1 MSVADGRFAAR
12 LAALPHD
19 ALLEIATQLANET
32 TASRCITD
40 AIIAQHDPFPAWA
53 REDVLLSPDLLP
65 HLFVHFEAYHAAVAR
80 VSRAWRDAWKAT
92 DDDRRWLRPAAPQ
105 PLAPDFKIEHG
116 TGMAKLPAD
125 MGLFVS
131 ATDGQ
136 GRITDSNLR
145 TIRELPQIPQSSMH
159 SCQASDLGLFGFDKP
174 GMNPRISRYELDGF
188 TKAARYE
195 EEETY
200 RGYDS
205 LTLANDLVF
214 AIGYIDEEDGGEDE
228 ILCLDARTL
237 TLRHKFGRGRFGAG
251 GAWGMAVVDEELYV
265 ADKAAN
271 RIQIFS
277 FSGEHLRNITVPFK
291 KPERMVQMGGRI
303 YLTDDDDD
311 DEEVGRRIF
320 VLSLSGEVLQKY
332 MLPEGRKIQNLSLLG
347 TELMCIH
354 TKSDWGDGDGE
365 YYEYDFQCLLLKGL

>member
-1 MSVADGRFAAR
+1 M
-12 LAALPHD
+12 
-19 ALLEIATQLANET
+19 
-32 TASRCITD
+32 
-40 AIIAQHDPFPAWA
+40 
-53 REDVLLSPDLLP
+53 LLSPDLLP
-65 HLFVHFEAYHAAVAR
+65 HLYVHVDAYHAAVAR

-205 LTLANDLVF
+205 LTLANDLLF
-214 AIGYIDEEDGGEDE
+214 AVGYTEGDFSEDE

-265 ADKAAN
+265 AAGLATASK
-271 RIQIFS
+271 IFT
-277 FSGEHLRNITVPFK
+277 GEHLRTLPL
-291 KPERMVQMGGRI
+291 QATGAHGDGRKN
-303 YLTDDDDD
+303 
-311 DEEVGRRIF
+311 
-320 VLSLSGEVLQKY
+320 LSHDVDYDNEKAAASSFSPNRCGAAKY
-332 MLPEGRKIQNLSLLG
+332 MLLRAAPSRTCYFLGRSSCAHVSAG
-347 TELMCIH
+347 
-354 TKSDWGDGDGE
+354 
-365 YYEYDFQCLLLKGL
+365 